1 MIRKNPWS
9 SLRMQGCEDGCGI
22 DVYVLTAV
30 LSSPL
35 ASREA
40 CTRTHL
46 SWETSERERDR
57 QTQRQKKIQK
67 SKSDNRSTT
76 TEIKASVSARHILGL
91 YLPAFGADQACLSA
105 TSTKMHQLTGNSF
118 ITIIITNN
126 SRTNPPTI
134 LSTEVIRIGGS
145 PKN

>member
-9 SLRMQGCEDGCGI
+9 SLRMHVEWRWLWNRCLCAYCGI
-22 DVYVLTAV
+22 ELTFS
-30 LSSPL
+30 LERGLYEDTPL
-35 ASREA
+35 LRNV
-40 CTRTHL
+40 
-46 SWETSERERDR
+46 WERER

-67 SKSDNRSTT
+67 SKSANRSTT